1 MNKKAWKPQL
11 PPFSKHKKE
20 MFSQVGVTADF
31 IFHIGESDNLQKP
44 SKEVPLNEITSETTK
59 KKIAYLKRCMRRYRK
74 LTGMGRGIVGVQI
87 GIPEQ
92 IIVVYLPAIGSGRRQ
107 VQAGQT
113 EKQGKLLILI
123 NPHITKESTKLL
135 RYSEIC
141 MSASPLIAPV
151 VRPAWIEFEY
161 FDEQGQKQ
169 IWKTKDTTKLGRLY
183 NRVFE
188 HEIDHIRGMIN
199 IDRVASNELVYACD
213 PSFYDKATFEEV
225 KKA

>member
-1 MNKKAWKPQL
+1 MTTVIWKPL
-11 PPFSKHKKE
+11 RPPFRKHKKE
-20 MFSQVGVTADF
+20 MFNQVGVTADF
-31 IFHIGESDNLQKP
+31 IFHIGESDALRKP
-44 SKEVPLNEITSETTK
+44 SKEVPLDEITSEITK

-74 LTGMGRGIVGVQI
+74 LTGMGRGIAGVQI

-92 IIVVYLPAIGSGRRQ
+92 IIVVY
-107 VQAGQT
+107 QT
-113 EKQGKLLILI
+113 EKKGKLLILI
-123 NPHITKESTKLL
+123 NPHITKESPKLL
-135 RYSEIC
+135 RYPEIC

-161 FDEQGQKQ
+161 FDEQGQKHV
-169 IWKTKDTTKLGRLY
+169 WKTKDHTKLGRLS

-199 IDRVASNELVYACD
+199 IDRVASHELIYACD

>member
-1 MNKKAWKPQL
+1 MWHPRK
-11 PPFSKHKKE
+11 PPFRKHKKE
-20 MFSQVGVTADF
+20 MFSQVSLTADF
-31 IFHIGESDNLQKP
+31 IFHIGESDNLRKP
-44 SKEVPLNEITSETTK
+44 SKEVPVNEITSETIK

-74 LTGMGRGIVGVQI
+74 LTGMGRGVAGVQI

-92 IIVVYLPAIGSGRRQ
+92 IIVVY
-107 VQAGQT
+107 QT
-113 EKQGKLLILI
+113 EKKGKLLILI
-123 NPHITKESTKLL
+123 NPRITKESAKLL
-135 RYSEIC
+135 RYPEIC

-161 FDEQGQKQ
+161 FDEKGQKHL
-169 IWKTKDTTKLGRLY
+169 WKTKDTTKLGRLY

-199 IDRVASNELVYACD
+199 IDRVASRELIYACD